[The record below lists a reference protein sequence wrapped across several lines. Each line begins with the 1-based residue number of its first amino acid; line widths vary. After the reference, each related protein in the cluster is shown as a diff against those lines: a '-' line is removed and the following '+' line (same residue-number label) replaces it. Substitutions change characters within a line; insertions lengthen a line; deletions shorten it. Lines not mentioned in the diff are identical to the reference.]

1 MEEHM
6 LRNNISRFLVAGTAA
21 CALSLAFTAAAAQA
35 LVSHTEITSPT
46 NHAVIVVNDA
56 TQGPQVTVTGRAP
69 GANNGDTVDIFC
81 TRAQAGKTT
90 SFKKLNPTPIEVT
103 NQSFSYTGSFKPIG
117 YETCFLR
124 AVPSGT
130 EPADLTPFTGPQIAV
145 DETQDTAGNYQI
157 EGGPNSGDQL
167 DYYLFGAQFQGS
179 DEYLSISSCGLCDS
193 YAVDPL
199 TSATGDA
206 VFYANDALFSTND
219 ARTRSEIQ
227 IDGNNAFTGYSAY
240 SLVER
245 SSPTTY
251 DGSRDYANFPS
262 ITYKSEV
269 DPLSGNVT
277 IDEEAPFVRCEE
289 GALFGYSNPAGS
301 TCSPHARFVPTGV
314 SYFRRIV
321 QNQNGAVVSI
331 FDTFRSTD
339 GAPHHLD
346 LLYYQSVREISSANQ
361 PAYEF
366 PWAASGFSVPASEV
380 SIAPPAGAASLF
392 TKEEINQEEGN
403 EALGEGAITMSAPP
417 AEIKFGESSNA
428 FELHYLRT
436 IPAGGSVKIGQ
447 AFSTAFSMS
456 EVRADA
462 QHGQAELSPE
472 LSIASPAA
480 GATLTTPA
488 ATATGTVT
496 AGGNDLPSTVNVNG
510 QAVPVAPSG
519 AWTAQVP
526 LAVGA
531 NTITATTTDEFGLS
545 ASSQTTLSYVPVA
558 PPAHR
563 PAPAT
568 ITITKTRY
576 SASGLQ
582 LTVSCHVAGAACA
595 GSLSAIAKQKLTSRS
610 KKGKKKTKIKQIT
623 VASGHF
629 SLAAGQTKTI
639 KLKISSAAAALLK
652 RLGSLPLTIT
662 LSLDQAAGTHTA
674 ITERF
679 TLKPKKPKKPRGKSH
694 KKH

>member
-1 MEEHM
+1 M
-6 LRNNISRFLVAGTAA
+6 S
-21 CALSLAFTAAAAQA
+21 Q
-35 LVSHTEITSPT
+35 TEITSPA
-46 NHAVIVVNDA
+46 NHAVILVNDA
-56 TQGPQVTVTGRAP
+56 TEEPQVTVTGKAP
-69 GANNGDTVDIFC
+69 GAGNGDTVNIFC
-81 TRAQAGKTT
+81 TRAQAGKATHF
-90 SFKKLNPTPIEVT
+90 SKLNTTPITVT
-103 NQSFSYTGSFKPIG
+103 NQSFSYTGSFKSIG

-130 EPADLTPFTGPQIAV
+130 EPADLAPFTGPQIAV
-145 DETQDTAGNYQI
+145 DETQDTGLHYQI
-157 EGGPNSGDQL
+157 EGGPNNGDQF
-167 DYYLFGAQFQGS
+167 DYYLFATQFQGS

-193 YAVDPL
+193 YAIDPV
-199 TSATGDA
+199 TDATGEA
-206 VFYANDALFSTND
+206 VFYANGGLF
-219 ARTRSEIQ
+219 ARNAAENRSEIQ
-227 IDGNNAFTGYSAY
+227 IDGSNAFTGYGAY
-240 SLVER
+240 ALVGR
-245 SSPTTY
+245 SGPTTY
-251 DGSRDYANFPS
+251 DGSQDYANFPS

-289 GALFGYSNPAGS
+289 GAIFGS
-301 TCSPHARFVPTGV
+301 TCSSHARFVPTGV
-314 SYFRRIV
+314 SYLRRIV
-321 QNQNGAVVSI
+321 QNQDGAVASI

-339 GAPHHLD
+339 GAPHNLD
-346 LLYYQSVREISSANQ
+346 LLYYQSVRETSPNQ

-366 PWAASGFSVPASEV
+366 PWAASGFSVPASEAA
-380 SIAPPAGAASLF
+380 IAPPPEAASLF
-392 TKEEINQEEGN
+392 VKEEIHQTEGD
-403 EALGEGAITMSAPP
+403 EAQGEGAITMSAPP
-417 AEIKFGESSNA
+417 AEIKFGTKPGA

-447 AFSTAFSMS
+447 AFSTAFSIS

-462 QHGQAELSPE
+462 QHAQAELSPK

-480 GATLTTPA
+480 GATLSTPT

-496 AGGNDLPSTVNVNG
+496 AGGNDLPSTVSVNG
-510 QAVPVAPSG
+510 QTVPVAPSG

-545 ASSQTTLSYVPVA
+545 ASSQTTLNYVPVA

-563 PAPAT
+563 PAAA
-568 ITITKTRY
+568 TITKTRY

-582 LTVSCHVAGAACA
+582 VTVSCHAGGAACA

-652 RLGSLPLTIT
+652 RLGSLPATIT
-662 LSLDQAAGTHTA
+662 LSLDQAAGAHTT

-679 TLKPKKPKKPRGKSH
+679 TLKPKKKPKGKGH
-694 KKH
+694 KKR